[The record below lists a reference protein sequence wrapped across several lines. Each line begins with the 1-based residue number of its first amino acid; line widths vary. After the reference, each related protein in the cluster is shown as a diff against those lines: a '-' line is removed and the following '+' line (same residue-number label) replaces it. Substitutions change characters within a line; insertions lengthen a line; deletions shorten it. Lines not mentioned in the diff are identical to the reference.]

1 VKRLFVL
8 RVLAP
13 PVIRPDDPRMVCFSP
28 EDGDDKKKAPTRD
41 EQAEAEK
48 KREEEEAEEGVET
61 ANDFMRKFLKKS
73 EG

>member
-1 VKRLFVL
+1 
-8 RVLAP
+8 
-13 PVIRPDDPRMVCFSP
+13 MVSFA
-28 EDGDDKKKAPTRD
+28 DGDDEKKAPTRD

-48 KREEEEAEEGVET
+48 EREEKEAEDGVDT